1 MKLQNLLPQ
10 QWAAMTPYQRFESV
24 AAIAMMLLVTLVI
37 VVAVIRMASD
47 VISGLV
53 LGVLNPLDN
62 KVFQGVFGDIVTLLI
77 ALEFNHSLQYAV
89 KGKRSIVQTKLIL
102 LIALL
107 AVSRKFIVMDIEA
120 TTAGTMLGL
129 AAITL
134 ALGMVYWL
142 LREYEDGLHL
152 IQAAPHS
159 ERKTPDE
166 EQ

>member
-102 LIALL
+102 LIASWRCRANSSSWILKRPRPGPCL
-107 AVSRKFIVMDIEA
+107 A
-120 TTAGTMLGL
+120 
-129 AAITL
+129 
-134 ALGMVYWL
+134 WL
-142 LREYEDGLHL
+142 PSPLRSG
-152 IQAAPHS
+152 
-159 ERKTPDE
+159 
-166 EQ
+166 

>member
-1 MKLQNLLPQ
+1 M
-10 QWAAMTPYQRFESV
+10 
-24 AAIAMMLLVTLVI
+24 
-37 VVAVIRMASD
+37 
-47 VISGLV
+47 
-53 LGVLNPLDN
+53 
-62 KVFQGVFGDIVTLLI
+62 FQGVFGDIVTLLI

-152 IQAAPHS
+152 IQATPHS

>member
-129 AAITL
+129 AAIAL
-134 ALGMVYWL
+134 ALGIVYWL
-142 LREYEDGLHL
+142 LREYEDGLRL
-152 IQAAPHS
+152 IQAAPHP